1 MTMSDPIADMLNRMR
16 NAILREH
23 PTVTM
28 PHSKAKE
35 AIAVVLKDEGYI
47 EGFAVLPESPQAILR
62 VELKYKGDRRHRHAV
77 ISGLERVS
85 RPGRRVYVGHDE
97 IPWVLQGIGVAILT
111 TSKGVMSDQ
120 QARKLGLGGEV
131 LCKVY

>member
-16 NAILREH
+16 NAIMRVQ
-23 PTVTM
+23 PTLTM

-35 AIAVVLKDEGYI
+35 AVAAVLKNEGYI
-47 EGFAVLPESPQAILR
+47 VDYAVLPETPQAVLR
-62 VELKYKGDRRHRHAV
+62 IELKYQGDRRHRHAV
-77 ISGLERVS
+77 ISGMQRVS

-97 IPWVLQGIGVAILT
+97 IPWVLQGMGVAILT
-111 TSKGVMSDQ
+111 TSQGVMSDQ
-120 QARKLGLGGEV
+120 QARKMGIGGEV